1 MRDEIL
7 ELVWALAAI
16 CAVLLLSYWFTRYVV
31 AGRAA
36 AGRLKGRHV
45 TVLEEIQVGKDQ
57 KLLLVQAGE
66 QICLLGA
73 APGGITCLRTLNREE
88 MGQWEQEGAPEG
100 ACRRISFQEAL
111 KSVLQQRRK

>member
-1 MRDEIL
+1 MGSGRDL
-7 ELVWALAAI
+7 CCTA
-16 CAVLLLSYWFTRYVV
+16 AVLLVYQICC
-31 AGRAA
+31 G
-36 AGRLKGRHV
+36 G
-45 TVLEEIQVGKDQ
+45 VGKDQ

-66 QICLLGA
+66 RICLLGA

-100 ACRRISFQEAL
+100 ACQRISFQEAL

>member
-31 AGRAA
+31 A
-36 AGRLKGRHV
+36 
-45 TVLEEIQVGKDQ
+45 
-57 KLLLVQAGE
+57 
-66 QICLLGA
+66 
-73 APGGITCLRTLNREE
+73 RTLNREE

-100 ACRRISFQEAL
+100 ACQRISFQEAL

>member
-16 CAVLLLSYWFTRYVV
+16 CAVRLLSYWFTRYVV

-36 AGRLKGRHV
+36 AG
-45 TVLEEIQVGKDQ
+45 
-57 KLLLVQAGE
+57 

-100 ACRRISFQEAL
+100 ACQRISCQEAL

>member
-16 CAVLLLSYWFTRYVV
+16 CAVLLLSYWFT
-31 AGRAA
+31 
-36 AGRLKGRHV
+36 
-45 TVLEEIQVGKDQ
+45 
-57 KLLLVQAGE
+57 GE

-100 ACRRISFQEAL
+100 ACQRISFQEAL

>member
-36 AGRLKGRHV
+36 QAAERAAC

-100 ACRRISFQEAL
+100 ACQRISFQEAL

>member
-88 MGQWEQEGAPEG
+88 MGQWEQEGAPVG
-100 ACRRISFQEAL
+100 A
-111 KSVLQQRRK
+111 

>member
-73 APGGITCLRTLNREE
+73 APGGITCLRTLK
-88 MGQWEQEGAPEG
+88 QEGAPEG
-100 ACRRISFQEAL
+100 ACQRISFQEAL

>member
-31 AGRAA
+31 AGRA
-36 AGRLKGRHV
+36 
-45 TVLEEIQVGKDQ
+45 VLEEIQVGKDQ

-100 ACRRISFQEAL
+100 ACQRISFQEAL

>member
-1 MRDEIL
+1 MGSGRDL
-7 ELVWALAAI
+7 CCTA
-16 CAVLLLSYWFTRYVV
+16 AVLLVYQICCGG
-31 AGRAA
+31 AGGSRAA
-36 AGRLKGRHV
+36 ERAACNRLRRDPGG
-45 TVLEEIQVGKDQ
+45 EGQ

-100 ACRRISFQEAL
+100 ACQRISFQEAL

>member
-16 CAVLLLSYWFTRYVV
+16 CAV
-31 AGRAA
+31 
-36 AGRLKGRHV
+36 
-45 TVLEEIQVGKDQ
+45 
-57 KLLLVQAGE
+57 LLLVQAGE

-100 ACRRISFQEAL
+100 ACQRISFQEAL

>member
-45 TVLEEIQVGKDQ
+45 TVLE
-57 KLLLVQAGE
+57 

-100 ACRRISFQEAL
+100 ACQRISFQEAL

>member
-57 KLLLVQAGE
+57 KLCWFRPESRSV
-66 QICLLGA
+66 CWGA

-100 ACRRISFQEAL
+100 ACQRISFQEAL

>member
-57 KLLLVQAGE
+57 K
-66 QICLLGA
+66 
-73 APGGITCLRTLNREE
+73 PGGITCLRTLNREE

-100 ACRRISFQEAL
+100 ACQRISFQEAL